1 MSHCYQFQAADWPS
15 QNLSD
20 CCSEHDTA
28 LLCTERGEL
37 RVQTKSPVVG
47 WSAASLQPQL
57 SNVTPQ
63 ASLRIFGG
71 SLTFAQLPALFAS
84 CPALEQ
90 QVLALRLY
98 QPHPDL
104 APALLLQ
111 LPMLLSQ
118 HEQQDVRQWAQAQ
131 ALELVYLEQAPS
143 LSEPGL
149 LLMDMDSTAIE
160 IECIDEIARKAGVGD
175 EVAKVT
181 ARAMR
186 GELDF
191 AASLRERVAALKGA
205 DATIL
210 AEVLAELPLMPG
222 LTELVVQLKGYNWHV
237 AIASGGF
244 TYFTKALE
252 QQLGLSAT
260 FANELAIVDGK
271 LTGEVQG
278 AIVDASTK
286 ARVLGQLATQYH
298 LAKHQTV
305 AIGDGANDLPMLAEA
320 GLGVAFHAKPLVQA
334 KAKAAIRHGSLLQLL
349 YLLD

>member
-1 MSHCYQFQAADWPS
+1 MER
-15 QNLSD
+15 
-20 CCSEHDTA
+20 SE
-28 LLCTERGEL
+28 LK
-37 RVQTKSPVVG
+37 VQTTSPVAN
-47 WSAASLQPQL
+47 WSTASLQPQL
-57 SNVTPQ
+57 SDFTPQ

-71 SLTFAQLPALFAS
+71 ALTFAQLPAFFAS

-98 QPHPDL
+98 QPHPKL
-104 APALLLQ
+104 APALVLL
-111 LPMLLSQ
+111 LPTLLSQ
-118 HEQQDVRQWAQAQ
+118 YEQQEVRQWAQTQ
-131 ALELVYLEQAPS
+131 ELELVYLEQAPS
-143 LSEPGL
+143 LNEPGL
-149 LLMDMDSTAIE
+149 LVMDMDSTAIE

-205 DATIL
+205 DAAIL

-222 LTELVVQLKGYNWHV
+222 LTELVAQLKRYNWHV

-260 FANELAIVDGK
+260 FANELAIADGK

-278 AIVDASTK
+278 PIVDASTK
-286 ARVLGQLATQYH
+286 AEALLQLASQYH
-298 LAKHQTV
+298 LAKSQTV
-305 AIGDGANDLPMLAEA
+305 AIGDGANDLPMLAMA

>member
-1 MSHCYQFQAADWPS
+1 M
-15 QNLSD
+15 LSD
-20 CCSEHDTA
+20 FVA
-28 LLCTERGEL
+28 
-37 RVQTKSPVVG
+37 K
-47 WSAASLQPQL
+47 
-57 SNVTPQ
+57 
-63 ASLRIFGG
+63 ASLRIFGT
-71 SLTFAQLPALFAS
+71 SLTLKLLQSLFAD
-84 CPALEQ
+84 CVPLQQ

-98 QPHPDL
+98 QPHAEL
-104 APALLLQ
+104 APATLLQ
-111 LPMLLSQ
+111 LPNELAPHFQL
-118 HEQQDVRQWAQAQ
+118 EVRQWAQANDC
-131 ALELVYLEQAPS
+131 EVVYLEQAPS

-205 DATIL
+205 DAAIL

-222 LTELVVQLKGYNWHV
+222 LTALVQQLKRYNWHV

-244 TYFTKALE
+244 TYFTEALQ

-260 FANELAIVDGK
+260 FANQLAIENGK
-271 LTGEVQG
+271 LTGTVLG
-278 AIVDASTK
+278 AIVDAETK
-286 ARVLGQLATQYH
+286 AAALTQLASQYH
-298 LAKHQTV
+298 LPKEQTV
-305 AIGDGANDLPMLAEA
+305 AIGDGANDLPMLAVA

-334 KAKAAIRHGSLLQLL
+334 KAKAAIRGGSLLQLL